1 MGNRGLAMTT
11 TRMTLTELNALDQD
25 EFAAK
30 LALLFEG
37 TPWVAAQAWHARPF
51 CSLAHLHRILTSVMF
66 NAPHERQVAL
76 IAAHPDL
83 AGKTALAGALS
94 PESTGEQAA
103 AGLNQLLPGEMAM
116 FTQLNDAYRQTFG
129 FPFVICV
136 HENTKQDILA
146 AFAARLHNSREREV
160 AIALGEIA
168 RICWLRLLD
177 GVDAEDEQ
185 RSHENGLSRG

>member
-30 LALLFEG
+30 LAFLFEG

-51 CSLAHLHRILTSVMF
+51 SSLAHLHRILSSVMF

-83 AGKTALAGALS
+83 AGKAALAGALS

-103 AGLNQLLPGEMAM
+103 AGLNRLLPDEMAA

-136 HENTKQDILA
+136 RENTKQDILA

-160 AIALGEIA
+160 EIALGEIA

-177 GVDAEDEQ
+177 GVDVEEDEQ
-185 RSHENGLSRG
+185 RSHGNG

>member
-25 EFAAK
+25 DFAAQR
-30 LALLFEG
+30 AFLFEG

-51 CSLAHLHRILTSVMF
+51 SSLAHRHRILSSVMF

-83 AGKTALAGALS
+83 AGRTALDGELS
-94 PESTGEQAA
+94 PQSTREQAA
-103 AGLNQLLPGEMAM
+103 AGLNRLLPDEMAA
-116 FTQLNDAYRQTFG
+116 FTQLNDADRQTFG

-136 HENTKQDILA
+136 
-146 AFAARLHNSREREV
+146 RE
-160 AIALGEIA
+160 IALGETA

-177 GVDAEDEQ
+177 GVDVEEHEQ
-185 RSHENGLSRG
+185 RSHGNGLSRG

>member
-1 MGNRGLAMTT
+1 MGNRGLEMTT

-25 EFAAK
+25 EFVAK
-30 LALLFEG
+30 LAFLFEG

-51 CSLAHLHRILTSVMF
+51 ASLAHLHRILSSVMF
-66 NAPHERQVAL
+66 DAPRERQVAL
-76 IAAHPDL
+76 IAAHPEL
-83 AGKTALAGALS
+83 AGKAALADELS

-103 AGLNQLLPGEMAM
+103 AGLNRLLPEEMAA

-136 HENTKQDILA
+136 GENTKQEILA
-146 AFAARLHNSREREV
+146 AFAARLHNSRDREV
-160 AIALGEIA
+160 EIALGEIA

-177 GVDAEDEQ
+177 GIDEEDEQ
-185 RSHENGLSRG
+185 RSHANGLSRG